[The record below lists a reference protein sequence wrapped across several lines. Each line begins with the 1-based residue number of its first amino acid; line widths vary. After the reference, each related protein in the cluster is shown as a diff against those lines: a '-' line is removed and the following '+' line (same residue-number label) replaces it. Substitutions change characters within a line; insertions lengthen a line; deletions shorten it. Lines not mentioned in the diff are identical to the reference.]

1 MEISKSNIGE
11 LGYDYLKS
19 RLEYNNDLSS
29 YTERLIENEIKT
41 RQDEMDK
48 YLFSGL
54 NNLSI
59 DVLLSLKSKI
69 NRYPVEFE
77 NQINCAISNRNE
89 NRDYNSNKNSR
100 RKNKSWLL
108 LIIIAFVG
116 ICAAITNP
124 DSQRNKEVIK
134 DKLNLLMQKS
144 IKESAKEN
152 DNKWESAGQALGLIF
167 GKPIIDDVVDNLI
180 STDNYVFFSTTKLTW
195 EGNTTIIGIGAFGNV
210 FLTSKL
216 DEALNE
222 GLLKDKQVNYE

>member
-77 NQINCAISNRNE
+77 N
-89 NRDYNSNKNSR
+89 
-100 RKNKSWLL
+100 
-108 LIIIAFVG
+108 
-116 ICAAITNP
+116 
-124 DSQRNKEVIK
+124 
-134 DKLNLLMQKS
+134 
-144 IKESAKEN
+144 
-152 DNKWESAGQALGLIF
+152 
-167 GKPIIDDVVDNLI
+167 
-180 STDNYVFFSTTKLTW
+180 
-195 EGNTTIIGIGAFGNV
+195 
-210 FLTSKL
+210 
-216 DEALNE
+216 
-222 GLLKDKQVNYE
+222 

>member
-19 RLEYNNDLSS
+19 RLEYNNDLSG
-29 YTERLIENEIKT
+29 YTVRLIENEIKT
-41 RQDEMDK
+41 RQDEIEK

-59 DVLLSLKSKI
+59 DVLLSLKSRT
-69 NRYPVEFE
+69 NRYPIEFE
-77 NQINCAISNRNE
+77 NQVSHAISNRNE
-89 NRDYNSNKNSR
+89 NRNYNLNNNR
-100 RKNKSWLL
+100 RRRNRSWVL
-108 LIIIAFVG
+108 LIIIIFIG
-116 ICAAITNP
+116 ICATVTNP
-124 DSQRNKEVIK
+124 DSQRHKEVIK
-134 DKLNLLMQKS
+134 DKLNLQMQKY
-144 IKESAKEN
+144 IKESAEES
-152 DNKWESAGQALGLIF
+152 DNKWESAGQVLGLIF

-195 EGNTTIIGIGAFGNV
+195 EGNTRIIGIGAFGNV

-222 GLLKDKQVNYE
+222 GLLKDNQVNYE